1 MSFFQFNFFNL
12 NFSISIHPTLKVTA
26 VASIKKQLSSQS
38 SAQMQL
44 LDAAAKKLNAV
55 EQTKMLESV
64 EQTKKLES
72 NGTEKLDS
80 ARATDNLEKLK
91 MDKKSIDESASAQP
105 KDSTLIQE
113 IPEQDNSMQN
123 KTKQEGDEQD
133 VAMQDK
139 SKQEGDVQDK
149 SMQEGY
155 EQKNSVQN
163 ETAHP
168 SSELQQPTETAQ
180 KQVNDPWQDEEDWG
194 RPRTHDPK
202 LQQLAAKAADNQF
215 AQRKILLVLPL
226 FMLVLM
232 LFSAGYGMMQ
242 GAFLLKE
249 LKTVSDPERIQ
260 QITEQLLSMSGIF
273 SSMQAVGCA
282 VWYGL
287 SSLAGSL
294 SLVIPV
300 AVYYRICQRNLH
312 SKTAGLAIFDLIKAE
327 VLKYG
332 LLIVMLGCFFK
343 YTTLLGSVMML
354 SFAVLIVLEI
364 GMRVWYMPKPNAEL
378 QQYLQQSKG
387 KVK

>member
-1 MSFFQFNFFNL
+1 M
-12 NFSISIHPTLKVTA
+12 
-26 VASIKKQLSSQS
+26 ASIKKQLSSQS

-139 SKQEGDVQDK
+139 SKQESDV
-149 SMQEGY
+149 QEGY

-168 SSELQQPTETAQ
+168 SSELQHCTETAQ

-194 RPRTHDPK
+194 RPLTHDPK
-202 LQQLAAKAADNQF
+202 LQQLAAKAADNQL

-232 LFSAGYGMMQ
+232 LFSSGYGMMQ

-249 LKTVSDPERIQ
+249 LKTISDPERIQ
-260 QITEQLLSMSGIF
+260 QISEQLQSMSGVF

-378 QQYLQQSKG
+378 QQYLQQLKG